1 MSDIQIQITENG
13 PYKVTGDIEL
23 LDYDGNPVQ
32 TRGGACLL
40 YTSPSPRDR
49 S

>member
-1 MSDIQIQITENG
+1 MRAQ
-13 PYKVTGDIEL
+13 VLTGIGKMEMREVEKPSIKRDDDVL
-23 LDYDGNPVQ
+23 LN
-32 TRGGACLL
+32 CLL